1 MQPFSVILLIYIV
14 YIFIKY
20 KNISD
25 MFVHLLG
32 VTIFVEIFINI
43 GYFMKIGSY
52 ELMYSEV
59 LMIILGILS
68 VIILFNYPVKIK
80 PLYKGSI
87 LISTSLISTLL
98 LVINP
103 FDYNIIKNRAI
114 WVYSFLNISAYPEF
128 TSQTVAFQIR
138 IILYVIIALA
148 TTKIINKNNIN
159 RLVEF
164 IQKYGKVVLL
174 ITIFEFISKNI
185 FKSNILYN
193 ILSIIFGEGSST
205 LNKLI
210 IRNNLYTIQ
219 ALNREP
225 NHFTSALFWLGITFI
240 YTNNSD
246 KKNKYYLFVTI
257 ILMLISGSLAS
268 MVFSAALIAIYAI
281 KSRKKLLVILFCF
294 IVVTILIQFV
304 DISYYI
310 NRIIAIQ
317 YLFEAGQN
325 INLSSS
331 EHIRIG
337 GIIENFKILLYR
349 PLFGIGLGTLYTHAA
364 LPTILSNLGL
374 IGTITWFDF
383 NFNGIANIRISA
395 HTITLM
401 TVFIV
406 VFTFNLNSGLLY
418 SMGLLL
424 SLLCFKYSDFLGN
437 NSLISSK
444 CAINENDNLKIMEL
458 KR

>member
-1 MQPFSVILLIYIV
+1 MRPFSVILLIYIG
-14 YIFIKY
+14 YIFIHHK
-20 KNISD
+20 KISD
-25 MFVHLLG
+25 IFVDLLG

-43 GYFMKIGSY
+43 GYFMKISSY

-59 LMIILGILS
+59 LMVILGILS

-80 PLYKGSI
+80 PFYKGGI
-87 LISTSLISTLL
+87 LIFASVISTSL
-98 LVINP
+98 LVIKP
-103 FDYNIIKNRAI
+103 FDYSAIKNRAI

-148 TTKIINKNNIN
+148 TTRMIDKDNIT
-159 RLVEF
+159 RLVRF

-174 ITIFEFISKNI
+174 IGIFEFISKNI

-205 LNKLI
+205 LSKLI
-210 IRNNLYTIQ
+210 IRNNLYTMQ

-240 YTNNSD
+240 YTNNYD
-246 KKNKYYLFVTI
+246 KKDRYYLFASIV
-257 ILMLISGSLAS
+257 LMLISGSLAS
-268 MVFSAALIAIYAI
+268 IVFTAALIAIYAI
-281 KSRKKLLVILFCF
+281 KSRKKLSVILLFF
-294 IVVTILIQFV
+294 FGLIILLQFV
-304 DISYYI
+304 DLNYYL

-317 YLFEAGQN
+317 YLFEPGGN

-337 GIIENFKILLYR
+337 GIIENLKILLYR

-383 NFNGIANIRISA
+383 NFNGIANTRISA
-395 HTITLM
+395 QTISLM

-406 VFTFNLNSGLLY
+406 VFTFNLNSALLY

-424 SLLCFKYSDFLGN
+424 SLLCFKYSDSLRN

-444 CAINENDNLKIMEL
+444 CAINENDSLKKMEL